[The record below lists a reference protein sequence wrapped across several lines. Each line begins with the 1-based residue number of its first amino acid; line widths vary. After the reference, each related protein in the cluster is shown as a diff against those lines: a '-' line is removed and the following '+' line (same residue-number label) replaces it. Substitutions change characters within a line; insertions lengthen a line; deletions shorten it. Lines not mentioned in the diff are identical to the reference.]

1 MTRINISAQ
10 LRQFI
15 FARANHQC
23 EYCLSPEKNS
33 SIRHTI
39 DHIRAVKHEG
49 ATEVDNLALACI
61 VCNRNKGSDI
71 ATFDPETQQLV
82 RLFNPRQDI
91 WADHFKLDGA
101 RIEGLTPIGRGTVHL
116 MQFNH
121 ATRVRHRA
129 LLQEEGHY
137 LLS

>member
-1 MTRINISAQ
+1 MTRITISAQ
-10 LRQFI
+10 LRQLI
-15 FARANHQC
+15 SVRADYRC
-23 EYCLSPEKNS
+23 EYCLLPEKNS
-33 SIRHTI
+33 SVRHVV

-49 ATEVDNLALACI
+49 ATEADNLALACV

-82 RLFNPRQDI
+82 RLFNPRRDI
-91 WADHFKLDGA
+91 WAEHFKLEGA
-101 RIEGLTPIGRGTVHL
+101 KIEGLTPIGRGTSNL

-121 ATRVRHRA
+121 LTRVENRA

-137 LLS
+137 PFS